1 MLCATDEG
9 GRECYPYWPAA
20 EGESAKY
27 GKIQVTFQSEVS
39 YGDFCTRKFL
49 IQEEKVLNC

>member
-20 EGESAKY
+20 EGESAMY

-49 IQEEKVLNC
+49 IQEEKVPNC